1 MRQQQRDGDWTGRD
15 GRRSER
21 RSERDGRRHCTAQN
35 NNTLCF
41 VFDVFVLLFFPLLLL
56 LFCFDKEKGRRR
68 SKKIHVHGSPPP
80 PPPPIYIIGYFR
92 PCTHTHRYITVRV
105 RRVLLLLLR
114 CLYVG
119 QEESKKKT
127 KSQEPKAPQ
136 KLPKSQPS
144 DLHWA

>member
-56 LFCFDKEKGRRR
+56 LLLLFCFDKEKGKEEA
-68 SKKIHVHGSPPP
+68 KKSTFMAHLP
-80 PPPPIYIIGYFR
+80 
-92 PCTHTHRYITVRV
+92 
-105 RRVLLLLLR
+105 LLLLQYTSSAIFGLAR
-114 CLYVG
+114 
-119 QEESKKKT
+119 T
-127 KSQEPKAPQ
+127 HT
-136 KLPKSQPS
+136 
-144 DLHWA
+144 DI

>member
-56 LFCFDKEKGRRR
+56 LLFCFDKEKGRRR
-68 SKKIHVHGSPPP
+68 SKKIHVHGSPPPP

-119 QEESKKKT
+119 QEESKKN
-127 KSQEPKAPQ
+127 QEPRTQ
-136 KLPKSQPS
+136 GPS
-144 DLHWA
+144 KIAQVSA